1 MSTKNNTNTNVKEKQ
16 KIEINIETP
25 PDYRVIL
32 LNNPVTAF
40 QAVVDVL
47 MSVFGRSGAESEQI
61 MFIAHTSGKAS
72 VIISTKEICQI
83 KVNEAKEYC
92 KKKEGEAIMGRGAFY
107 TALQFEVEE
116 VE

>member
-1 MSTKNNTNTNVKEKQ
+1 MSTKTNTNTKEKVRE

-25 PDYRVIL
+25 PDYRVVL

-47 MSVFGRSGAESEQI
+47 RSVFGRSGAEAEQI

-72 VIISTKEICQI
+72 VIVSTREICEI

-92 KKKEGEAIMGRGAFY
+92 KKKEGETMMGRNAFY